1 MKLMKMFI
9 TNAGVFIGTKEE
21 NSLSLT
27 DLARADILIDK
38 YGNASIN
45 CILLGNCVGE
55 IFDNCIAIIEL
66 SSNSSY
72 FKAYKNML
80 DNTK

>member
-1 MKLMKMFI
+1 MKFMKMFI
-9 TNAGVFIGTKEE
+9 TDAGTFIGTKDE
-21 NSLSLT
+21 NCLNIT
-27 DLARADILIDK
+27 DVARTDILIDK

-45 CILLGNCVGE
+45 CILLGDCDIE
-55 IFDNCIAIIEL
+55 SFENCIAIIEL